1 MKILDRDGRLFG
13 KISIIDVIVL
23 LVVAVLAVA
32 VFVKSQR
39 AQTST
44 SITDTPVIYQ
54 MLLTNQPEY
63 MLSAIQEGDQL
74 YDQERST
81 GGSLGTITQVEVSDG
96 TNLGALDD
104 GTYAVLPAENRYNIL
119 ITVEGAGLVS
129 ADGGVALNRVYDLG
143 VNSSRTFTTQYA
155 SFIGTVTD
163 IQIPE
168 AETAQ

>member
-155 SFIGTVTD
+155 SFISTVTD

-168 AETAQ
+168 AETVQ

>member
-39 AQTST
+39 TQTST

-63 MLSAIQEGDQL
+63 MHSAIQEGDQL

>member
-168 AETAQ
+168 AETVQ

>member
-104 GTYAVLPAENRYNIL
+104 GTYAVLPAENRHNIL

>member
-39 AQTST
+39 TQTST

>member
-39 AQTST
+39 TQTST

-119 ITVEGAGLVS
+119 ITVECAGLVS

>member
-13 KISIIDVIVL
+13 KISIIDVSVL

-63 MLSAIQEGDQL
+63 MRSAIQEGDQL

>member
-63 MLSAIQEGDQL
+63 MRSAIQEGDQL

-119 ITVEGAGLVS
+119 ITVECAGLVS

>member
-39 AQTST
+39 TQTST

-155 SFIGTVTD
+155 SFIGKVTD

>member
-39 AQTST
+39 TQTST

-63 MLSAIQEGDQL
+63 MRSAIQEGDQL

>member
-81 GGSLGTITQVEVSDG
+81 GGSLGTITQIEVSDG

>member
-63 MLSAIQEGDQL
+63 MLSAIQVGDQL

-168 AETAQ
+168 AETVQ